1 MEKLI
6 KLESCTK
13 SLTFGQVVNGRVNRV
28 AVCVWSKSASE
39 FSLVGSG
46 EHYQGNMP
54 VPEKY
59 GDNIEAFAAAVQK
72 AVDDGSFTLYAYDF
86 PVPLISNGAVK
97 AYKNALKPANAPME
111 TIRRAW
117 DKDNDPL
124 FIEVVRAQINKSVA
138 SGKLLPVM

>member
-1 MEKLI
+1 MDKLI

-13 SLTFGQVVNGRVNRV
+13 SSTFGQTVNGRVNRV

-39 FSLVGSG
+39 FSLVGGG

-54 VPEKY
+54 VPDKY
-59 GDNIEAFAAAVQK
+59 GDDINAFAAAVQK

-86 PVPLISNGAVK
+86 PVLLISNGTAK
-97 AYKNALKPANAPME
+97 AYKNALKPTNAPME

-124 FIEVVRAQINKSVA
+124 FIEVVRAQVNKSLA
-138 SGKLLPVM
+138 GGKLIAVQ

>member
-6 KLESCTK
+6 KLESCAK
-13 SLTFGQVVNGRVNRV
+13 SLTFGQIVNGRVNRV

-59 GDNIEAFAAAVQK
+59 GDNIDAFAAAVQK
-72 AVDDGSFTLYAYDF
+72 AVDEGTFTLYAYEF
-86 PVPLISNGAVK
+86 PVPLVSNGTAK
-97 AYKNALKPANAPME
+97 AYKNALKPTNAPME

-124 FIEVVRAQINKSVA
+124 FIEVVRAQVAKSIA
-138 SGKLLPVM
+138 AGKLIEVK

>member
-1 MEKLI
+1 MDKLI
-6 KLESCTK
+6 KLESCAK
-13 SLTFGQVVNGRVNRV
+13 SLTFGQIVNGRINRV

-54 VPEKY
+54 VPDKY
-59 GDNIEAFAAAVQK
+59 GDDINAFAAAVQK
-72 AVDDGSFTLYAYDF
+72 AVDNGEFNLFAYDF
-86 PVPLISNGAVK
+86 PVPLISNGTVK
-97 AYKNALKPANAPME
+97 AYKNALKPDNAPME

-124 FIEVVRAQINKSVA
+124 FIEVVKAQVNKSVA
-138 SGKLLPVM
+138 AGKLIPMT